1 MKFVNPFRLYFK
13 AGAVVLAACCTA
25 PSSPAEPASVSL
37 SNGQAANAPVL
48 MKWSDNTRLG
58 RPFAKDPSVVRFQ
71 DRYLLYFSLPPFSP
85 ALARADSPRG
95 WSIGIASSADLV
107 KWEKSGEVLPVQ
119 DCETNGI
126 CAPGAI
132 VLEGKVHLFYQTYG
146 NGAKDAICHAV
157 SDDGVHFRRNPSNP
171 VFHPQGAW
179 TCGRAID
186 AEVISLEG
194 RLLLYFAT
202 RDPAMKVQML
212 GVAGADLKSDFRR
225 ESWKQLSEASIL
237 KPELP
242 WERQCIEAPT
252 LCRVD
257 GVLYM
262 FYAGGYN
269 NEPQQIGCAI
279 SRDGLKWRR
288 LSHQPFL
295 PSGQPGTWNSS
306 ESGHP
311 GVLHVESGRTLLFFQ
326 GNNDRGQ
333 TWHLAAHELTWRD
346 GAPVLK

>member
-1 MKFVNPFRLYFK
+1 MEFVSASRLMHMF
-13 AGAVVLAACCTA
+13 AAAVLSAVCTGLASTA
-25 PSSPAEPASVSL
+25 ETNTADPSR
-37 SNGQAANAPVL
+37 GQAAEAPPL

-95 WSIGIASSADLV
+95 WSIGIASSTDLIR
-107 KWEKSGEVLPVQ
+107 WEKLGEVLPVQ

-132 VLEGKVHLFYQTYG
+132 VLDGKVHLFYQTYG

-157 SDDGVHFRRNPSNP
+157 SDDGTHFRRNPSNP
-171 VFHPQGAW
+171 VFRPQGAW

-186 AEVISLEG
+186 ADVIPLEG

-202 RDPAMKVQML
+202 RDPEMKVQML
-212 GVAGADLKSDFRR
+212 GVAGADLKSEFGRQ
-225 ESWKQLSEASIL
+225 SWEQLSGASIL

-242 WERQCIEAPT
+242 WERNCIEAPT

-262 FYAGGYN
+262 FYAGGFN

-279 SRDGLKWRR
+279 SRDGLRWRR
-288 LSHQPFL
+288 LSPQPFL
-295 PSGQPGTWNSS
+295 PNGQAGTWNSS

-311 GVLHVESGRTLLFFQ
+311 GVLRLESGKTVLFFQ

-333 TWHLAAHELTWRD
+333 TWYLAAHELIWRD
-346 GAPVLK
+346 GAPVLR